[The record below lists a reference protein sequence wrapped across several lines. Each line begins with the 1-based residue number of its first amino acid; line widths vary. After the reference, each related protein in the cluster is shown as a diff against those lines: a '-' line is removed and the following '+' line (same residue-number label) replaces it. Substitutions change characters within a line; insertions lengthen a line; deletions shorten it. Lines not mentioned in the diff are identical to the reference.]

1 MMKKVGV
8 ILLLCS
14 AALMLF
20 VACGTGAPGTTTEN
34 TSTSGSSNEAHT
46 HGTNFAQPSITIAK
60 GSTLTLVDDD
70 SMPHIIN
77 NGSWV
82 NGVAKAVHESGA
94 PPVNNLQLNGNS
106 NQQIGPFNTA
116 GTYHLYCTI
125 HPGMN
130 LTVVV
135 Q

>member
-1 MMKKVGV
+1 MKKMVV

-20 VACGTGAPGTTTEN
+20 AACGSTTEDTN
-34 TSTSGSSNEAHT
+34 SSGTSNEVHTSGNS
-46 HGTNFAQPSITIAK
+46 FAQPSITIAK

-70 SMPHIIN
+70 SMMHIIS

-82 NGVAKAVHESGA
+82 NGVAKAAHESGA
-94 PPVNNLQLNGNS
+94 PLVSNLQLNGNS
-106 NQQIGPFNTA
+106 KQQIGPFTTA

-130 LTVVV
+130 LTVIVR
-135 Q
+135 